1 MLRSDLKREEWL
13 SDGSWVAVVEVPTA
27 RKADLIGE
35 VMRLDKD
42 AEVRELPS

>member
-1 MLRSDLKREEWL
+1 MGPGRGRRSAH
-13 SDGSWVAVVEVPTA
+13 G
-27 RKADLIGE
+27 KADLIGE